1 MGVQID
7 AVAIFL
13 GGDGTDGDSLNIYER
28 DDVSKKEELSRD
40 KVVEWQE
47 VVAPRRQQYPI
58 CPIWKAEET
67 PLPSFLFFFI
77 SVLLFWGWAAY
88 FSLEEHLGA
97 HFSRQNAVNPF
108 LPVLFPPLSDKLI
121 TPKPPNP
128 KALPRHQTSPFKLG
142 VPN

>member
-13 GGDGTDGDSLNIYER
+13 GGVGWVKGMDSDSLNIYER
-28 DDVSKKEELSRD
+28 DSVSKKEELSRD

-58 CPIWKAEET
+58 CPIWKAEGT
-67 PLPSFLFFFI
+67 YSPFLFLSSLFPG
-77 SVLLFWGWAAY
+77 LLYSGAAY
-88 FSLEEHLGA
+88 FSLEEHLAVGGA

-108 LPVLFPPLSDKLI
+108 QFLPLFPPQPSLTRIS
-121 TPKPPNP
+121 
-128 KALPRHQTSPFKLG
+128 
-142 VPN
+142 